1 MFKKIFL
8 TTVLCISFIGC
19 SKQSDYQM
27 AIASAQSREVIIS
40 YPDGYWRDI
49 QSLSIKHVEN
59 GDNPV
64 EYCPLS
70 TDSDNKDC
78 KQLKLTI
85 PNPNQK
91 ELIWSENHLSAKGYS
106 TLSFKSDNK
115 NFSIIFEFSFDFC
128 DNNDLLGGSSMY
140 VSAVSSK
147 HSRIERR
154 GHPFNEPFN
163 IDILSLIQ

>member
-1 MFKKIFL
+1 MIFDTSTINIFFSFHFLGSKQRLSTYIVHKTQISTFYMFKKILL

-91 ELIWSENHLSAKGYS
+91 ELIWSDVY
-106 TLSFKSDNK
+106 
-115 NFSIIFEFSFDFC
+115 FSCIIKTQPNRTSWA
-128 DNNDLLGGSSMY
+128 S
-140 VSAVSSK
+140 
-147 HSRIERR
+147 
-154 GHPFNEPFN
+154 
-163 IDILSLIQ
+163 IQ